1 MKNVS
6 TLTKTITVT
15 VSGSTET
22 KNAKVSQL
30 MENIAKTYVNQTSDW
45 HVMDMG
51 AYVNLNPSTQY
62 KTSAEA
68 KQTYINNAI
77 SYLAGTSLS
86 DTEIDKRIL
95 ALTAIGGDIT
105 QLYRV
110 NNNTPISA
118 ITLLNGAAQSTSV
131 WSAPYTLAA
140 YNQGNYAGTESYE
153 TALADALVAAQE
165 DDGSW
170 NDYGT
175 IIQDF
180 GMEMIRQLSMTM
192 QQNSHSAH

>member
-1 MKNVS
+1 
-6 TLTKTITVT
+6 
-15 VSGSTET
+15 
-22 KNAKVSQL
+22 
-30 MENIAKTYVNQTSDW
+30 
-45 HVMDMG
+45 MDMR
-51 AYVNLNPSTQY
+51 AYVNLKPSTQY

-140 YNQGNYAGTESYE
+140 YNQGNSAGTESYE

-175 IIQDF
+175 IDTTANAIAGLAFYADRAKVKTAIEK
-180 GMEMIRQLSMTM
+180 GVNYLAS
-192 QQNSHSAH
+192 QQKGQ